1 MPGPTMFPVTFAP
14 AMPGK
19 PGIPSLKGDPFDLI
33 EGGESEPIFWIC
45 MLIYSLLSEFMG
57 FPWLNE
63 KDIFE
68 LFSDEKFWAL
78 CLLLDI

>member
-33 EGGESEPIFWIC
+33 EGGESEPIF
-45 MLIYSLLSEFMG
+45 
-57 FPWLNE
+57 
-63 KDIFE
+63 
-68 LFSDEKFWAL
+68 
-78 CLLLDI
+78 